1 MKNDLVRIVLFTILF
16 LFLGLYV
23 ASQNGYI
30 DYQARDQMVLT
41 EEQIKKFEDDVK
53 NNRPID
59 IENYIIRQEELY
71 DNKIS
76 RMSLN
81 LSNTIGE
88 TVQKFLN
95 FVFERMEHLLKAK

>member
-1 MKNDLVRIVLFTILF
+1 MKNDIVRIILFTVLF

-59 IENYIIRQEELY
+59 IENYVQRQEELY
-71 DNKIS
+71 DNQIS

-81 LSNTIGE
+81 LSNTIGKA
-88 TVQKFLN
+88 VQKFLN
-95 FVFERMEHLLKAK
+95 FIFDRMEHWMKTE